1 MTKKNPETA
10 SAKARVLIVDD
21 HPVVREGLAMHLAA
35 QPDLEVC
42 GEAEDLPG
50 ALALMASARPDV
62 AIIDI
67 SLKNSN
73 GIELIRRI
81 RERNGEVRIL
91 VWSMY
96 PESLYAERALRAGA
110 QGYLTK
116 GRATHHVLD
125 AIRAILQ
132 GQVYVSGELANRLLQ
147 RVVGHKSEERSA
159 IDTLSDRELEAFQL
173 IGEGMTTE
181 SIAEKMHVSPK
192 TVETFRTR
200 IKEKLGISNLPELIR
215 CLSEAICP
223 ARHLGKRL
231 FGLGPPSPFDNLRK
245 VVDNLTKRHKNGR
258 TSLPGNSAPFRKV
271 RPC

>member
-1 MTKKNPETA
+1 MTRKNPETA
-10 SAKARVLIVDD
+10 SAKAKVLIVDD
-21 HPVVREGLAMHLAA
+21 HPVVREGLAMHLST

-73 GIELIRRI
+73 GIDLIRRI
-81 RERNGEVRIL
+81 KDRHDEVRIL

-96 PESLYAERALRAGA
+96 PENLYAERALRAGA
-110 QGYLTK
+110 QGYMDK
-116 GRATHHVLD
+116 GQATHHVLD

-132 GQVYVSGELANRLLQ
+132 GQVYASGKLANQLLQ
-147 RVVGHKSEERSA
+147 RVVGRKPEERPA
-159 IDTLSDRELEAFQL
+159 IDSLSDRELEAFQL

-192 TVETFRTR
+192 TVETFRAR
-200 IKEKLGISNLPELIR
+200 IKEKLGISNLSELIQR
-215 CLSEAICP
+215 A
-223 ARHLGKRL
+223 AQW
-231 FGLGPPSPFDNLRK
+231 
-245 VVDNLTKRHKNGR
+245 VVESKYQCD
-258 TSLPGNSAPFRKV
+258 
-271 RPC
+271 